1 MKVVIEV
8 DGLKAEAS
16 TDYAP
21 GYGRTLEDSE
31 AAKAAV
37 FSRLMNDAWTLA
49 KVLIA
54 AKYAKEG
61 GYAE

>member
-21 GYGRTLEDSE
+21 GYGCTLAESE

-37 FSRLMNDAWTLA
+37 FIRLTNEVRTVA
-49 KVLIA
+49 KELIA
-54 AKYAKEG
+54 AKYAKKG
-61 GYAE
+61 CAE

>member
-21 GYGRTLEDSE
+21 GYGCTLAESE

-37 FSRLMNDAWTLA
+37 FMNLKNEARTIA
-49 KVLIA
+49 KELIA
-54 AKYAKEG
+54 AKYAKKG
-61 GYAE
+61 GAK